1 MTILKER
8 QEQHALELVE
18 IITGKKHSI
27 EQLKENVEI
36 TKEFIDV
43 FNLKLADKLSSEGN
57 LYYACQT
64 GFPFFNIYVV
74 SKYEEDFEEE
84 LANAKEGYLWA
95 YVYNYDNPGLSEFGT
110 IKVDKD
116 LNRIY

>member
-1 MTILKER
+1 MSLR
-8 QEQHALELVE
+8 DNQEQHALKLVE
-18 IITGKKHSI
+18 IVTGKKYSI

-43 FNLKLADKLSSEGN
+43 YDLKLADKLSSEGN

-84 LANAKEGYLWA
+84 LVNARKGYLWA
-95 YVYNYDNPGLSEFGT
+95 YVYNFDNPELSEFGT
-110 IKVDKD
+110 VCVDNE
-116 LNRIY
+116 LRRIY

>member
-1 MTILKER
+1 MTTLKEK
-8 QEQHALELVE
+8 QEQHALKLVE
-18 IITGKKHSI
+18 IITGKRYDI
-27 EQLKENVEI
+27 KELRENEEI

-43 FNLKLADKLSSEGN
+43 YDLKLADKLSSEGN

-64 GFPFFNIYVV
+64 GFPFFNIFVV

-84 LANAKEGYLWA
+84 LANAKQGYLWA
-95 YVYNYDNPGLSEFGT
+95 YVFNFDNPELSEFGT